1 MHMINALFL
10 PDQVRMTIHLRMCF
24 SVTIRKH
31 RRITETILLKSVPK
45 LTLHHEPIIY
55 IKWLYIIKHIIF
67 KKYLPPC
74 HQNIRYSFYEIQLC
88 NLLPI
93 IIVILVGNIFLQYI
107 KINIYYFYIH
117 NIIIIIIT
125 NMTSHAQYL
134 KVDYKSSLIL
144 YYKSYAII
152 VLVTCFHPCTIKR
165 DHTIFYRIAWDC
177 MG

>member
-1 MHMINALFL
+1 MI
-10 PDQVRMTIHLRMCF
+10 IHNQTYYIYKCIYLHATRISAIVFTKF
-24 SVTIRKH
+24 SFV
-31 RRITETILLKSVPK
+31 
-45 LTLHHEPIIY
+45 
-55 IKWLYIIKHIIF
+55 F
-67 KKYLPPC
+67 
-74 HQNIRYSFYEIQLC
+74 
-88 NLLPI
+88 LLPI

-125 NMTSHAQYL
+125 NMTLHAQYL

-165 DHTIFYRIAWDC
+165 DHTIFYRIA
-177 MG
+177 